1 MKYICKEC
9 DYETNDRGNYHHHE
23 KTKKHINN
31 INNINGNLNKKIY
44 ECIYCKNNYNK
55 KYNLNR
61 HLLNCKIKEEVDN
74 KIKSIKNE
82 AEIEKNRLIEKFEM
96 ELRIKDIKNKSKL
109 ESKLI
114 EKDYENKLSLK
125 DKDIENIKL
134 SAELKGLKE
143 TTISKPTSYSLS
155 YVQNN
160 YYNAPPIDY
169 FSNFS
174 LLKGND
180 KKSSID
186 DIMLYW
192 FNKKSLASYLGK
204 IIVSEYIKDNPFE
217 QSVWVTDSSRRN
229 LLLNE
234 TQKDKTT
241 QWVIDKLG
249 IKLSNY
255 AIKPILNKIR
265 YYLWSYI
272 ENATEKMKRK
282 ISVVNK
288 MSNCH
293 ELIDYIDCVDKKKSL
308 ENDIIK
314 FITPYIHLNKNNLL
328 ELNSCNSNDSNNNQ
342 IIIIDK

>member
-1 MKYICKEC
+1 MKYNCEYCK
-9 DYETNDRGNYHHHE
+9 YITNDSGNFNHHI
-23 KTKKHINN
+23 KSKKHMK
-31 INNINGNLNKKIY
+31 NLQENETENKKINDIK
-44 ECIYCKNNYNK
+44 IYICDYCNSEFSR
-55 KYNLNR
+55 KYTLTR
-61 HLLNCKIKEEVDN
+61 HLINCKIKITNDDRIF
-74 KIKSIKNE
+74 KIKSE
-82 AEIEKNRLIEKFEM
+82 YEKELLIQKY
-96 ELRIKDIKNKSKL
+96 

-143 TTISKPTSYSLS
+143 VTIAKPTSYSLS

-204 IIVSEYIKDNPFE
+204 IIVSEYIKENPLE
-217 QSVWVTDSSRRN
+217 QSVWASDSSRRN

-255 AIKPILNKIR
+255 AVKPILNKIR
-265 YYLWSYI
+265 YYLWNFI
-272 ENATEKMKRK
+272 ETATEKMKRK

-328 ELNSCNSNDSNNNQ
+328 ELNSISKENNKF
-342 IIIIDK
+342 II

>member
-1 MKYICKEC
+1 MKYICKIC
-9 DYETNDRGNYHHHE
+9 NYSTIDKSNYGQHI
-23 KTKKHINN
+23 KTKKHIKNNKNMNAENYKCKFCFNIFSRQYCLDRHQPKCDKKKEYDNN
-31 INNINGNLNKKIY
+31 ILQIKLNY
-44 ECIYCKNNYNK
+44 EKD
-55 KYNLNR
+55 
-61 HLLNCKIKEEVDN
+61 LLIKEYEMKLQLKDIEIKSKIKETECD
-74 KIKSIKNE
+74 KKLTK
-82 AEIEKNRLIEKFEM
+82 KDC
-96 ELRIKDIKNKSKL
+96 ELQ
-109 ESKLI
+109 
-114 EKDYENKLSLK
+114 LK

-143 TTISKPTSYSLS
+143 ATIAKPTSYSLS

-160 YYNAPPIDY
+160 FYNAPPINY
-169 FSNFS
+169 FSKFG

-186 DIMLYW
+186 DIMLHW

-204 IIVSEYIKDNPFE
+204 IIVSEYIKDNPLE
-217 QSVWVTDSSRRN
+217 QSVWASDSSRRN

-255 AIKPILNKIR
+255 AIKPILDKIR
-265 YYLWSYI
+265 EYLWNYI
-272 ENATEKMKRK
+272 ENVTEKMKCK

-314 FITPYIHLNKNNLL
+314 FITPYIHLNKNNMLT
-328 ELNSCNSNDSNNNQ
+328 LNEKKNQ
-342 IIIIDK
+342 IIIIEE